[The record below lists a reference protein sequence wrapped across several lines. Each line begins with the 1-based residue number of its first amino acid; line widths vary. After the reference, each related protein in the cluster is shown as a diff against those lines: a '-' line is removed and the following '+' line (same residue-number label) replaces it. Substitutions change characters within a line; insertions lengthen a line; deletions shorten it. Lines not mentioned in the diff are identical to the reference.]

1 MMLKR
6 FYPLLFSIIQCYAPI
21 NDTEEETNDTFY
33 QQLQKALDNVP
44 LHDVLLVIEDL
55 NAKVGRSNERREK
68 IKGKMVVVRCRV
80 VG

>member
-1 MMLKR
+1 M
-6 FYPLLFSIIQCYAPI
+6 PQS
-21 NDTEEETNDTFY
+21 NTEEETNDTFY

-44 LHDVLLVIEDL
+44 LHDVLLVIGDL

-68 IKGKMVVVRCRV
+68 IMGKMVVVRCRV